1 MALKI
6 TISEEKDI
14 TLLELEGRID
24 SFSIDELNSGFN
36 KVMKTGKKNIL
47 LIMKDLEYIN
57 SKGLG
62 VLISFFKWVTK
73 VGGLVKIA
81 EVPLNIMQVL
91 NLLGLDGLALIY
103 ESSSDAK
110 ESFRRQQLKEERIEE
125 YEPSERV
132 DTLIEHPS
140 YKGNKVPFILLGAG
154 FLALFVV
161 AVFLINRVPIKATGV
176 DLAPLQSKLDLL
188 ETRLVRLEE
197 HYKDFSQVQMNIAGL
212 KNSLSGRMD
221 QLSVELDKLKMD
233 LKQTKE
239 KTVASIPSKRREPQT
254 TVVRYHKVRYGESLY
269 RISRRYGISISELCR
284 LNNLDPK
291 KHIYPGQR
299 LKLGFSGSEKKE
311 GR

>member
-14 TLLELEGRID
+14 TLLALEGRID
-24 SFSIDELNSGFN
+24 SFSIEELNSGFN

-62 VLISFFKWVTK
+62 VLISFFKWVK
-73 VGGLVKIA
+73 RVGGLVKIA

-110 ESFRRQQLKEERIEE
+110 DSFRRQQQKEEKLEE
-125 YEPSERV
+125 YKTSEKVEMVMEP
-132 DTLIEHPS
+132 PS
-140 YKGNKVPFILLGAG
+140 YKRNKVPFILLGTG
-154 FLALFVV
+154 FLALLVV
-161 AVFLINRVPIKATGV
+161 AIFLINRGGPIKTTGV
-176 DLAPLQSKLDLL
+176 DLGPLESKLDRL
-188 ETRLVRLEE
+188 ERRLVRLEE
-197 HYKDFSQVQMNIAGL
+197 HDGDFSQVRMHMAGL
-212 KNSLSGRMD
+212 KNSLSERLD
-221 QLSVELDKLKMD
+221 QLTEDLERLKVEIK
-233 LKQTKE
+233 
-239 KTVASIPSKRREPQT
+239 KTNERSIASIPSIRKESQIT
-254 TVVRYHKVRYGESLY
+254 GGRYHKVRYGESLY

-291 KHIYPGQR
+291 KHIHPGQR
-299 LKLGFSGSEKKE
+299 LKVGFSGSDKKE
-311 GR
+311 R

>member
-6 TISEEKDI
+6 TISEEKEI
-14 TLLELEGRID
+14 ALLELAGRID
-24 SFSIDELNSGFN
+24 SFSIDELNRGFD

-47 LIMKDLEYIN
+47 LILKDLEYIN

-62 VLISFFKWVTK
+62 VLISFFKWVKK

-125 YEPSERV
+125 YEPPKRV
-132 DTLIEHPS
+132 DAVMEPQPP
-140 YKGNKVPFILLGAG
+140 KGNKTTLIFLGAG
-154 FLALFVV
+154 LLVLLVISFF
-161 AVFLINRVPIKATGV
+161 FINRSQKTAIGV
-176 DLAPLQSKLDLL
+176 DLQPLESKLDLL
-188 ETRLVRLEE
+188 ETRLIRLEG
-197 HYKDFSQVQMNIAGL
+197 HDKDFSQVRMNIDGL
-212 KNSLSGRMD
+212 KKSLSKRMD
-221 QLSVELDKLKMD
+221 QLSEELDELKME
-233 LKQTKE
+233 LKKTKE
-239 KTVASIPSKRREPQT
+239 KTVASIPSKGRESQT
-254 TVVRYHKVRYGESLY
+254 TVVCYHKVRYGESLY
-269 RISRRYGISISELCR
+269 RIGRRYGISISELCR
-284 LNNLDPK
+284 LNDLDAK

-299 LKLGFSGSEKKE
+299 LKLGFSGSEKEE

>member
-62 VLISFFKWVTK
+62 VLISFFKWVKK

-103 ESSSDAK
+103 DSSSDAK
-110 ESFRRQQLKEERIEE
+110 ESFRRQQVKEARPEE
-125 YEPSERV
+125 YESSERM
-132 DTLIEHPS
+132 DTVMGSPS
-140 YKGNKVPFILLGAG
+140 YKGNKMPFILLGAG
-154 FLALFVV
+154 FLALLVV
-161 AVFLINRVPIKATGV
+161 AVFLINRGPTKTTSV
-176 DLAPLQSKLDLL
+176 DLRPLQSKLDLL
-188 ETRLVRLEE
+188 ENRLIRLEGDD
-197 HYKDFSQVQMNIAGL
+197 KDFSQLRMNIAGL
-212 KNSLSGRMD
+212 KNSLSKRMD
-221 QLSVELDKLKMD
+221 QLSEELDKLKME

-239 KTVASIPSKRREPQT
+239 RTIASIPAKERETYPPAI
-254 TVVRYHKVRYGESLY
+254 RYHKVRYGESLY

-284 LNNLDPK
+284 LNNLDLK

-299 LKLGFSGSEKKE
+299 LKISFSESKKE
-311 GR
+311 EGR

>member
-6 TISEEKDI
+6 TISEDKDI
-14 TLLELEGRID
+14 TLLELVGRID

-62 VLISFFKWVTK
+62 VLISFFKWVK
-73 VGGLVKIA
+73 RIGGLVKIA

-103 ESSSDAK
+103 ESVSDAK
-110 ESFRRQQLKEERIEE
+110 ESFRRQQMKEERIED
-125 YEPSERV
+125 YKPSERV
-132 DTLIEHPS
+132 DTAMESPS
-140 YKGNKVPFILLGAG
+140 SKDNKVPFILLGAG
-154 FLALFVV
+154 FLALLVV
-161 AVFLINRVPIKATGV
+161 AVFLINRGPTKTTAV
-176 DLAPLQSKLDLL
+176 DLGPIHSKLDLL
-188 ETRLVRLEE
+188 ETRLVRLEA
-197 HYKDFSQVQMNIAGL
+197 HDKDASQVRLNIAGL
-212 KNSLSGRMD
+212 KNSLSKRLD
-221 QLSVELDKLKMD
+221 QLSEEMEGMKIELKKA
-233 LKQTKE
+233 KE
-239 KTVASIPSKRREPQT
+239 KNVASIPSKRSGSQT
-254 TVVRYHKVRYGESLY
+254 TVARYHKVRYGESLY

-291 KHIYPGQR
+291 KPIYPGQK
-299 LKLGFSGSEKKE
+299 LKLGLSGSGKEE

>member
-36 KVMKTGKKNIL
+36 KVMKTGEKNIL

-62 VLISFFKWVTK
+62 VLISFFKWVK
-73 VGGLVKIA
+73 RVGGLVKIA

-110 ESFRRQQLKEERIEE
+110 ESFRRQQLKEARPEE

-132 DTLIEHPS
+132 DTVMEPPS
-140 YKGNKVPFILLGAG
+140 YKGNKMPFILLGAG

-161 AVFLINRVPIKATGV
+161 AVFLINRGPIKATGV

-188 ETRLVRLEE
+188 ENRLIRLEGDD
-197 HYKDFSQVQMNIAGL
+197 KDFSQLRMKITGL
-212 KNSLSGRMD
+212 KNSLSKRMD
-221 QLSVELDKLKMD
+221 QLSEELDKLNMEIK
-233 LKQTKE
+233 KAKE
-239 KTVASIPSKRREPQT
+239 KTVASIPSKKRESHT

-299 LKLGFSGSEKKE
+299 LKLGFSVSKKE
-311 GR
+311 AGR